1 MRQEDGQTHDVNS
14 LEPPV
19 VCLGIVAL
27 FVPGLQLTPVA
38 TTEVLHQTALL
49 ATGPRVWRATYA
61 DNDNTETR

>member
-1 MRQEDGQTHDVNS
+1 MSPGDGQARDVNS

-38 TTEVLHQTALL
+38 STEVLHQTALL
-49 ATGPRVWRATYA
+49 ATGARVAR
-61 DNDNTETR
+61 DLRVQ